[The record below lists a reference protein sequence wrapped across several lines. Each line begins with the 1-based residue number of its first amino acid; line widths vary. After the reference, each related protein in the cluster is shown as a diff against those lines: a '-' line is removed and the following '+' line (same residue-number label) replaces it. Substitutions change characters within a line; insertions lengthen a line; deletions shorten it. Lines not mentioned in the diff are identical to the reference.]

1 MEKQILRTLRFSDKL
16 GSFLI
21 ANSYLSDS
29 VFGHITQELQG
40 CKHLEHISLTNVKK
54 DIPVKLGTAI
64 ATMTSLKYV
73 HIGAVNMTEA
83 PRASLLNGLSQCRNL
98 VHLQLTDTDTDSLG
112 TLLDGA
118 NHPGFQSLEGL
129 DLRSTKLSGR
139 DLLSWLILWIIGSY
153 LA

>member
-1 MEKQILRTLRFSDKL
+1 MIQGFSLNPEIRFRDDRYSCSELEKQILRTLRFSDKL

-73 HIGAVNMTEA
+73 HIGAINMTEA
-83 PRASLLNGLSQCRNL
+83 SRASLLNGLSQCRNL
-98 VHLQLTDTDTDSLG
+98 VHLQLTDTDLTDSLG

-118 NHPGFQSLEGL
+118 NHPGF
-129 DLRSTKLSGR
+129 
-139 DLLSWLILWIIGSY
+139 
-153 LA
+153 